1 MLKRPELV
9 QHKMY
14 LNFQPAAY
22 FCLWK
27 TIHERALDWRNQNE
41 FKATAYS
48 ELPTVKHFREG
59 DEHFMIMSAFYLCGD
74 LTNLN
79 LFLYF
84 INYNFNY
91 K

>member
-1 MLKRPELV
+1 MREHLIGV
-9 QHKMY
+9 IKMNLRLQPI
-14 LNFQPAAY
+14 LNCQQ
-22 FCLWK
+22 LN
-27 TIHERALDWRNQNE
+27 ILG
-41 FKATAYS
+41 KAMNI
-48 ELPTVKHFREG
+48 
-59 DEHFMIMSAFYLCGD
+59 FMIMSAFYLCGD